1 MLAQTPKA
9 HAIEGEPMNYS
20 EAFRDITTCDL
31 SDGCDALGIV
41 PVTTGA
47 VKGVFPG
54 CPPICG
60 PIVTCKMSP
69 GGKKE
74 IVIGTIEP
82 VLAADPGSIFLVDA
96 GGNLQHNTIGSLVT
110 AIAVQSRLAGA
121 IVDGCVRDVQGTIE
135 MKFPTYSRGTVV
147 QSVRGRV
154 GIETIGKPVKFA
166 GQRVNPGDI
175 AAADMNGV
183 IVFPAARA
191 RDIFAAAYRAVA
203 LERKII
209 QQIRNGAD
217 FIEVH
222 KALKYDATMKD
233 QISDGKIVG

>member
-1 MLAQTPKA
+1 
-9 HAIEGEPMNYS
+9 MNYF

-31 SDGCDALGIV
+31 SDACDALGIV
-41 PVTTGA
+41 PATTGA
-47 VKGVFPG
+47 VKGVYPG
-54 CPPICG
+54 CTSICG

-69 GGKKE
+69 RGRKE

-82 VLAADPGSIFLVDA
+82 VLAADPGSIFLIDA
-96 GGNLQHNTIGSLVT
+96 AGNMQHNTIGSLVT

-154 GIETIGKPVKFA
+154 GIESIGKPVNFA
-166 GQRVNPGDI
+166 GHKVNPGDI

-183 IVFPAARA
+183 IIFPAKRA
-191 RDIFAAAYRAVA
+191 REVFAAAYRAVA
-203 LERKII
+203 LERKIL
-209 QQIRNGAD
+209 QQIRHGVD

-222 KALKYDATMKD
+222 KALKYDASMKVQLGD
-233 QISDGKIVG
+233 DKITG

>member
-1 MLAQTPKA
+1 
-9 HAIEGEPMNYS
+9 MNYS

-54 CPPICG
+54 CRPICG
-60 PIVTCKMSP
+60 PVITCKMSP
-69 GGKKE
+69 RGKKE

-82 VLAADPGSIFLVDA
+82 IIAADPGSIFLVDA
-96 GGNLQHNTIGSLVT
+96 GGNMQHNTIGSLVT
-110 AIAVQSRLAGA
+110 AVAVQSRLSGA

-135 MKFPTYSRGTVV
+135 MNFPTYSRGTVV

-154 GIETIGKPVKFA
+154 GIESIGRPVTFA
-166 GQRVNPGDI
+166 GKKVNPGDI

-183 IVFPAARA
+183 IIFPASRA
-191 RDIFAAAYRAVA
+191 REIFEAAYRAVA

-209 QQIRNGAD
+209 LQIRNGAD
-217 FIEVH
+217 FIAVH
-222 KALKYDATMKD
+222 KALKYDAKMKD
-233 QISDGKIVG
+233 QLKNGKITG

>member
-1 MLAQTPKA
+1 
-9 HAIEGEPMNYS
+9 MNFS

-41 PVTTGA
+41 AVTTGA
-47 VKGVFPG
+47 VKAVFGG
-54 CPPICG
+54 CKPICG
-60 PIVTCKMSP
+60 PVITCKMSP
-69 GGKKE
+69 TGKKE

-82 VLAADPGSIFLVDA
+82 IIAADPGSIFLVDA

-110 AIAVQSRLAGA
+110 AVAVQSRLSGA

-135 MKFPTYSRGTVV
+135 MNFPTYSRGTVV

-154 GIETIGKPVKFA
+154 GIDSIGEPVMFA

-191 RDIFAAAYRAVA
+191 REIFEAAYRAVA

-217 FIEVH
+217 FIAVH
-222 KALKYDATMKD
+222 KALKYDTAMKE
-233 QISDGKIVG
+233 QINDGKIVG